1 MKNNIFSGLIA
12 GKNYISN
19 GIHGSYTNRRLV
31 LFILMTALGLA
42 GCGDKDS
49 SGDSIVTS
57 SFVGA
62 EGNCANGG
70 IKIEVSRDGKILSDQ
85 TQYVCN
91 GDNGI
96 NGSNGLNGLDGL
108 NGENGRNAN
117 IQTST
122 FDGEQGSCMHGGVK
136 VEVLIDG
143 EVQADQT
150 QYICNGTAGQDG
162 IEGQAGQNGH
172 NALAVSSDEVG
183 ENCANGGLRIDFG
196 LDANDNDILDDAEIL
211 ASRYVCNGA
220 DGEDGQ
226 AGQNGHNA
234 LAASSD
240 EVGENCANG
249 GTRLDFGLDA
259 NDNDTLDADE
269 ILSSRYICNGEDG
282 ENSDKAASIQ
292 TTSFDGEQGICT
304 NGGVK
309 VEVLIDGEVQ
319 ADQTQ
324 YICNG
329 VNGADGHDGHDG
341 QNGHNTLAATSD
353 DVGSHCANGGIRLD
367 VGLDSNDNAT
377 LDTDEILNT
386 RYICN
391 GTDGEDGTDGKNASI
406 QTTAFEGAQGSCTNG
421 GVKVEV
427 FIDGVV
433 QAGQTQ
439 YICNG
444 VNGHDGHDGQNGHSA
459 LVATS
464 DADIAHCANGGI
476 RVDFGLDTNGN
487 NVLNADEILSTRYV
501 CNGANGDD
509 GTDGKNASIQT
520 TAFEGAQG
528 SCTNGGIKVDILIDG
543 IVQADQTQYVCNG
556 ADEEDIC
563 GLFQDYVMVLG
574 KCVLKGD
581 IVTFGNYPQA
591 TNTPEPIR
599 WIVFDLQ
606 PPASAGEKGRAL
618 LLSEYVIDTMP
629 YHTTSS
635 YPTWANSNIRAW
647 LNDASSG
654 FIAAAF
660 NATEL
665 GSIIEVTN
673 STSDYTSGSTVYD
686 GGANTKDKVF
696 LLDRVDAE
704 NTVYFE
710 DDEARKARATSYVIQ
725 KGASVSETCTDVQ
738 CTAHWWLRSPGNS
751 TGRAAGVKSN
761 GEVYGGGV
769 GVSDVRGGIRPALW
783 VEY

>member
-19 GIHGSYTNRRLV
+19 GIHGSYMNRRLV

-136 VEVLIDG
+136 VDVLIDG
-143 EVQADQT
+143 EVLEDQT

-240 EVGENCANG
+240 EVGEN
-249 GTRLDFGLDA
+249 
-259 NDNDTLDADE
+259 
-269 ILSSRYICNGEDG
+269 
-282 ENSDKAASIQ
+282 
-292 TTSFDGEQGICT
+292 
-304 NGGVK
+304 
-309 VEVLIDGEVQ
+309 
-319 ADQTQ
+319 
-324 YICNG
+324 
-329 VNGADGHDGHDG
+329 
-341 QNGHNTLAATSD
+341 
-353 DVGSHCANGGIRLD
+353 CANGGIRLD

-528 SCTNGGIKVDILIDG
+528 SCTNGGVKVDILIDG
-543 IVQADQTQYVCNG
+543 IVQADQTQFICNG